1 MHFHEYFE
9 TESSWDRPTWDTEVQ
24 IPKEDGGGEPFEIS
38 FCIFLNP
45 MSFSVPWVSYAGQ
58 SLRVGGVINECVQI
72 STLPFREGCRKTNAV
87 YFLQLSSSFA

>member
-9 TESSWDRPTWDTEVQ
+9 TKSSWDRPTWDTEVQ
-24 IPKEDGGGEPFEIS
+24 IPKEDGGGGPFEIS

-45 MSFSVPWVSYAGQ
+45 MSFSVPWVPYAGQ
-58 SLRVGGVINECVQI
+58 SLRVGGVINERAQI
-72 STLPFREGCRKTNAV
+72 STSPFRECCRKTSAV